1 VSLLIPMRRRGRW
14 SSVLALVALALAGAC
29 TGGDSPSTPSAP
41 STAAAGGDVSGSWR
55 GTAEDNT
62 GPGQLAFQITQS
74 NTTVSGT
81 VTMTDTGTKTT
92 GRGTLT
98 GTVSGATIQLSIA
111 IPAGGF
117 DAPYASC
124 STSVSGTAQVAS
136 PSMTGTY
143 SGTSSCFGNV
153 TNGTFTLK
161 KE

>member
-1 VSLLIPMRRRGRW
+1 MGRRGLW
-14 SSVLALVALALAGAC
+14 LIALALVALAAPAAC
-29 TGGDSPSTPSAP
+29 TGGGDSSTSPSAP
-41 STAAAGGDVSGSWR
+41 SSAAAGLDVSGSWR

-74 NTTVSGT
+74 NAGLSGT

-98 GTVSGATIQLSIA
+98 GTLSGATIQLSIA

-124 STSVSGTAQVAS
+124 STNVSGTAQVTS
-136 PSMTGTY
+136 PTMTGTY
-143 SGTSSCFGNV
+143 TGTSSCFGNI
-153 TNGTFTLK
+153 TSGTFTLK